1 MENKVSKNMQYTRMK
16 RKKTLIYSLEKASGQ
31 ECLYQRSM
39 SETGNPASQ
48 GKALKSL
55 SLGSATLLS
64 AGCAIFAI
72 IPTCF
77 SYFYLL

>member
-1 MENKVSKNMQYTRMK
+1 MENKVSKNMQYTCMK
-16 RKKTLIYSLEKASGQ
+16 RKKTLIYNLEKAPEQ

-39 SETGNPASQ
+39 SEIGNPANQ

-64 AGCAIFAI
+64 PDCAIFAI

>member
-1 MENKVSKNMQYTRMK
+1 MENKVSKNMQYTCMK
-16 RKKTLIYSLEKASGQ
+16 RKKTLIDNLEKAPEQ

-64 AGCAIFAI
+64 PGCAIFAI